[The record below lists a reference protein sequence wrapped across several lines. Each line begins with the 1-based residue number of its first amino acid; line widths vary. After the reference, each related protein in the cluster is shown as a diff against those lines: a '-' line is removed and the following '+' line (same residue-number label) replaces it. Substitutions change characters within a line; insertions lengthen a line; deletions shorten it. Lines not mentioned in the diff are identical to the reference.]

1 MINIA
6 IFASGNGSNAE
17 NIIAYFKDNPRVCVK
32 LIISNSSKAF
42 VIERAANNKI
52 PSIIISKQ
60 ELQNNSGITRI
71 LTDHQINWIVLAGFL
86 LLIPLYLIEVF
97 PDKIINLHPALLP
110 KFGGKGMYGMHVHN
124 AVIVTEEMESG
135 ITIHFVNPHYDE
147 GKIIAQHK
155 CTVSPDDTPE
165 TLAHKIHQLEYK
177 YYPQEIDKLIIN
189 NN

>member
-17 NIIAYFKDNPRVCVK
+17 NIIAYFKGNPEVSVSLIVC
-32 LIISNSSKAF
+32 NSSKAF
-42 VIERAANNKI
+42 VIERAANNNI
-52 PSIIISKQ
+52 PSIIVSKQ
-60 ELQNNSGITRI
+60 DLQNNRGITRM
-71 LTDHQINWIVLAGFL
+71 LAEHQINWVVLAGFL
-86 LLIPLYLIEVF
+86 LLIPPYLIDFF

-124 AVIVTEEMESG
+124 AVIATGETESG

-155 CTVSPDDTPE
+155 CQVSNDDTPE
-165 TLAHKIHQLEYK
+165 NLAHKVHQLEYK
-177 YYPQEIDKLIIN
+177 HYPQEINKLIIN
-189 NN
+189 KN